1 MKNQVVLDWDQ
12 YVALAKQTVAE
23 GCVLLENK
31 DQALPLVKDEKVA
44 VFGRIQNH
52 YYKSGT
58 GSGGMVNVSKVYG
71 IVDGLRE
78 SGQVILDEELIRIY
92 QDWEKTHPFNEGE
105 GWGNEPWCQEEM
117 ELTDEVVEA
126 AGKRSETAIV
136 IIGRTA
142 GEDKDASD
150 TKDSYKLTDVEEDL
164 LTKVRKN
171 FDKMI
176 VLLNVGGLLDMS
188 FTDRYQP
195 EAVMYVWQGGM
206 VGGLG
211 TADVL
216 TGAVSPSGHLTDT
229 IAYKVADYP
238 STPYFGDPDK
248 NYYSEDIYVGYR
260 YFETFAKD
268 SVRYPFGYGLS
279 YTTFEKAVVVFANEP
294 EKQQFTLHVTVSNV
308 GLKKGK
314 DVVQVYAEAPQGK
327 LGKADKVLV
336 GFAKT
341 KELAPGESE
350 ELDITVPYSR
360 FASYDDSGI
369 ICIRSRHISC
379 ICRRK
384 CQKCR
389 MCRHV
394 SACR

>member
-1 MKNQVVLDWDQ
+1 MKNQVVLDWNQ
-12 YVALAKQTVAE
+12 YVALARQTVAE

-78 SGQVILDEELIRIY
+78 SGQVILDEELIKIY
-92 QDWEKTHPFNEGE
+92 QDWEETHPFNEGE

-150 TKDSYKLTDVEEDL
+150 TKGSYQLTDVEEDL

-279 YTTFEKAVVVFANEP
+279 YTTFEKSVVVFANEP

-314 DVVQVYAEAPQGK
+314 DVVQIYAELRRVSLEKQ
-327 LGKADKVLV
+327 
-336 GFAKT
+336 
-341 KELAPGESE
+341 
-350 ELDITVPYSR
+350 IR
-360 FASYDDSGI
+360 FLSDLQRQ
-369 ICIRSRHISC
+369 RSLHRVNP
-379 ICRRK
+379 K
-384 CQKCR
+384 K
-389 MCRHV
+389 
-394 SACR
+394 

>member
-1 MKNQVVLDWDQ
+1 MKNQVVLDWNQ
-12 YVALAKQTVAE
+12 YVALARQTVAE

-150 TKDSYKLTDVEEDL
+150 TKGSYQLTDVEEDL
-164 LTKVRKN
+164 LTKVRIISQMRKEN
-171 FDKMI
+171 
-176 VLLNVGGLLDMS
+176 LLLL
-188 FTDRYQP
+188 
-195 EAVMYVWQGGM
+195 G
-206 VGGLG
+206 
-211 TADVL
+211 
-216 TGAVSPSGHLTDT
+216 
-229 IAYKVADYP
+229 
-238 STPYFGDPDK
+238 
-248 NYYSEDIYVGYR
+248 
-260 YFETFAKD
+260 
-268 SVRYPFGYGLS
+268 
-279 YTTFEKAVVVFANEP
+279 
-294 EKQQFTLHVTVSNV
+294 
-308 GLKKGK
+308 
-314 DVVQVYAEAPQGK
+314 
-327 LGKADKVLV
+327 
-336 GFAKT
+336 
-341 KELAPGESE
+341 
-350 ELDITVPYSR
+350 
-360 FASYDDSGI
+360 
-369 ICIRSRHISC
+369 
-379 ICRRK
+379 
-384 CQKCR
+384 
-389 MCRHV
+389 
-394 SACR
+394 

>member
-1 MKNQVVLDWDQ
+1 MKNQVVLDWNQ
-12 YVALAKQTVAE
+12 YVALARQTVAE

-150 TKDSYKLTDVEEDL
+150 TKGSYQLTDVEEDL

-248 NYYSEDIYVGYR
+248 NYYSEDIYV
-260 YFETFAKD
+260 
-268 SVRYPFGYGLS
+268 
-279 YTTFEKAVVVFANEP
+279 
-294 EKQQFTLHVTVSNV
+294 
-308 GLKKGK
+308 
-314 DVVQVYAEAPQGK
+314 
-327 LGKADKVLV
+327 
-336 GFAKT
+336 
-341 KELAPGESE
+341 
-350 ELDITVPYSR
+350 
-360 FASYDDSGI
+360 
-369 ICIRSRHISC
+369 
-379 ICRRK
+379 
-384 CQKCR
+384 
-389 MCRHV
+389 
-394 SACR
+394 

>member
-1 MKNQVVLDWDQ
+1 
-12 YVALAKQTVAE
+12 
-23 GCVLLENK
+23 
-31 DQALPLVKDEKVA
+31 
-44 VFGRIQNH
+44 
-52 YYKSGT
+52 
-58 GSGGMVNVSKVYG
+58 
-71 IVDGLRE
+71 
-78 SGQVILDEELIRIY
+78 
-92 QDWEKTHPFNEGE
+92 
-105 GWGNEPWCQEEM
+105 M

-150 TKDSYKLTDVEEDL
+150 TKGSYQLTDVEEDL

-176 VLLNVGGLLDMS
+176 VLLNAGGLLDMS

-279 YTTFEKAVVVFANEP
+279 YTTFEKSVVVFANEP

-314 DVVQVYAEAPQGK
+314 DVVQVYVEAPQGK
-327 LGKADKVLV
+327 LGKADKVLT
-336 GFAKT
+336 GFAKQ
-341 KELAPGESE
+341 
-350 ELDITVPYSR
+350 
-360 FASYDDSGI
+360 
-369 ICIRSRHISC
+369 RSLHRVNP
-379 ICRRK
+379 K
-384 CQKCR
+384 K
-389 MCRHV
+389 
-394 SACR
+394 

>member
-12 YVALAKQTVAE
+12 YVALARQTVAE

-150 TKDSYKLTDVEEDL
+150 TKGSYQLTDVEEDL

-171 FDKMI
+171 FDI
-176 VLLNVGGLLDMS
+176 RSERWPVDHICRFICPYIP
-188 FTDRYQP
+188 FTCII
-195 EAVMYVWQGGM
+195 
-206 VGGLG
+206 
-211 TADVL
+211 
-216 TGAVSPSGHLTDT
+216 H
-229 IAYKVADYP
+229 
-238 STPYFGDPDK
+238 
-248 NYYSEDIYVGYR
+248 
-260 YFETFAKD
+260 
-268 SVRYPFGYGLS
+268 
-279 YTTFEKAVVVFANEP
+279 
-294 EKQQFTLHVTVSNV
+294 
-308 GLKKGK
+308 
-314 DVVQVYAEAPQGK
+314 
-327 LGKADKVLV
+327 
-336 GFAKT
+336 
-341 KELAPGESE
+341 
-350 ELDITVPYSR
+350 LDIIAKNDILR
-360 FASYDDSGI
+360 
-369 ICIRSRHISC
+369 
-379 ICRRK
+379 
-384 CQKCR
+384 Q
-389 MCRHV
+389 MCRSIISV
-394 SACR
+394 SIYIISKPV